1 MQRAYYIPYSN
12 KSDAINKNKENS
24 KTYCSLNGEW
34 NFKYFDIPL
43 DIPDDI
49 NCINFNN
56 AIDVPSYWG
65 CYGYGQIQ
73 YTNINY
79 PFKYDLPY
87 TLTVYPVGV
96 YSREYMCEENG
107 KKTYI
112 VFEGVSSYFELYVNG
127 QYVGM
132 SRESHLQAEF
142 DITEFTALGLN
153 KITATVYTYNVQS
166 S

>member
-1 MQRAYYIPYSN
+1 
-12 KSDAINKNKENS
+12 
-24 KTYCSLNGEW
+24 
-34 NFKYFDIPL
+34 
-43 DIPDDI
+43 
-49 NCINFNN
+49 
-56 AIDVPSYWG
+56 
-65 CYGYGQIQ
+65 
-73 YTNINY
+73 
-79 PFKYDLPY
+79 
-87 TLTVYPVGV
+87 
-96 YSREYMCEENG
+96 MCEENG

-132 SRESHLQAEF
+132 SRGSHLQAEF